1 MLQGNPDMN
10 VIFADTAPARSARSK
25 AISQLGKTGKVVLYG
40 FCAADT
46 ALTSTYKACAAQEP
60 ADYAQIVVE
69 NVKKYL
75 GGPRCRRRSFSR

>member
-1 MLQGNPDMN
+1 
-10 VIFADTAPARSARSK
+10 
-25 AISQLGKTGKVVLYG
+25 VLYG

-75 GGPRCRRRSFSR
+75 GGTKVRRRSFSR